1 MNISKNFKIQLNGKN
16 YQVRQG
22 YNVQMLLKKL
32 KIKNNKAAVEI
43 NGQILDKK
51 KYSKTNLKKSDKV
64 PIPAPKSI
72 SWAGSPKA
80 SFAVFTIKW
89 L

>member
-1 MNISKNFKIQLNGKN
+1 MNILKNFKIQLNGKN
-16 YQVRQG
+16 FQVRQG

-64 PIPAPKSI
+64 EIVHFI
-72 SWAGSPKA
+72 GGG
-80 SFAVFTIKW
+80 
-89 L
+89 